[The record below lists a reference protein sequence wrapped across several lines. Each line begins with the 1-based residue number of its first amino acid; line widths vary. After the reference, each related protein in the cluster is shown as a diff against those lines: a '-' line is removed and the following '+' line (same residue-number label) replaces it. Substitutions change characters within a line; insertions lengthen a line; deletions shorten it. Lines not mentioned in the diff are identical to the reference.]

1 MNIPIE
7 DLTRQ
12 YQQIA
17 SELDPVIHDVLARG
31 KYTLGPQLAAFE
43 AEFAAYSDSKY
54 AVGIANGTEALH
66 LALAALGVGRGDEVI
81 TVCNTYVATAFAVSY
96 VGATPVFVDVE
107 RDSFNIDLNEVGKR
121 ITPRTRAI
129 IPVHLYGQPVELDPL
144 MELAR
149 THQLPVVEDAAH
161 AHGAIYHGR
170 KIGSFGAIGCFS
182 FYPTKVIGAYGDGG
196 MVTTSDDELYR
207 RVRQLRYMGQK
218 VKYTHEE
225 IGFQERLDELQAAM
239 LRVKLRHLDNWL
251 ARRRQWA
258 ALYTELLAPLGIIT
272 PYVAPERTHSYYMYT
287 IRVPNGERDAL
298 RAFLEE
304 RGIGTL
310 VVYPQLVPF
319 QGAYATLGYKPGDF
333 PVAEALNRDL
343 LCLPIFPELTEGEVR
358 TVAATIAAF
367 YDR

>member
-1 MNIPIE
+1 MPIPVE

-12 YQQIA
+12 YQQLA
-17 SELDPVIHDVLARG
+17 GELDPVIHEVLARG
-31 KYTLGPQLAAFE
+31 KYTLGPHLAAFE
-43 AEFAAYSDSKY
+43 AEFAAYCDSKY

-66 LALAALGVGRGDEVI
+66 LALAALGVGPGDEVI
-81 TVCNTYVATAFAVSY
+81 TVCNTYVATAFAISY
-96 VGATPVFVDVE
+96 VGATPVFVDVA
-107 RDSFNIDLNEVGKR
+107 RDTFNIDLHELAKK

-144 MELAR
+144 LELAR
-149 THQLPVVEDAAH
+149 QHNLPVVEDAAH
-161 AHGAIYHGR
+161 AHGAVYHGR
-170 KIGSFGAIGCFS
+170 KIGSFGAIACFS

-196 MVTTSDDELYR
+196 MVTTGDEHLYD

-218 VKYTHEE
+218 LKYTHEE

-239 LRVKLRHLDNWL
+239 LRVKLRHLDDWL

-258 ALYTELLAPLGIIT
+258 ALYNELLAPLGIIT
-272 PYVAPERTHSYYMYT
+272 PYLAPERTHSYYMYT
-287 IRVPNGERDAL
+287 VRVPHGERDAL
-298 RAFLEE
+298 RRFLEE

-319 QGAYATLGYKPGDF
+319 QGAYAPLGYQPGDF
-333 PVAEALNRDL
+333 PVAEALRDEL
-343 LCLPIFPELTEGEVR
+343 LCLPIFPELTEDEVR